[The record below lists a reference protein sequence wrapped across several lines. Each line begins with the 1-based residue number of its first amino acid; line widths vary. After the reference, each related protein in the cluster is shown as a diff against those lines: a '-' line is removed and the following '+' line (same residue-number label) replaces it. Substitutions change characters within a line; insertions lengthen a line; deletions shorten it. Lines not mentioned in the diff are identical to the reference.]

1 MSLRLQPATCTSV
14 HYRTLVGCFFMSSFA
29 LRLAWFGIVLTVLQA
44 PLAAAREFRFADLL
58 PAGSPAIETA
68 LHLDSTLRERTYGR
82 LGITVGHSTTDTE
95 NFIVSQLRLGLLD
108 MARLNLSAFHSSVP
122 ATVVPSL
129 PFLFRSTEEMQRV
142 LDGPIGD
149 RILAAMEKEGFVG
162 LCFYGM
168 GARSI
173 YSRRPIRHVDDVK
186 GLTIRVQP
194 SPAAVE
200 MVRALGAQPLALP
213 FDRVDDALKAG
224 VVDAAENTWSTFIAA
239 EHDKVAK
246 YFNHT
251 EHMQAPSVL
260 VFSRKIWTEL
270 SRSEQVAIRA
280 AANDSVPYM
289 RERLTAY
296 DAVANERVTK
306 SGVEVVKDVNRKSFA
321 DALVPLYPR
330 LVSDQRL
337 QALVQE
343 IRAGAETADLPATPP
358 R

>member
-1 MSLRLQPATCTSV
+1 MCSLTLRSAWLGVVLAALQV
-14 HYRTLVGCFFMSSFA
+14 
-29 LRLAWFGIVLTVLQA
+29 

-58 PAGSPAIETA
+58 PAGSPAVETA

-82 LGITVGHSTTDTE
+82 LGLTVGHGSIDSE

-122 ATVVPSL
+122 ATIVPSL

-149 RILAAMEKEGFVG
+149 RILAAIEKEGFIG

-168 GARSI
+168 GPRSI
-173 YSRRPIRHVDDVK
+173 YAQRPIRHVDDVK
-186 GLTIRVQP
+186 GMIIRIQP

-200 MVRALGAQPLALP
+200 IVRALGAQPLALP

-224 VVDAAENTWSTFIAA
+224 VVDAAENTWSTFAAA

-246 YFNHT
+246 YFSLT

-260 VFSRKIWTEL
+260 VFSRKVWTEL
-270 SRSEQVAIRA
+270 SRVEQVAIRA
-280 AANDSVPYM
+280 AANDSVAYM
-289 RERLTAY
+289 RDRLTAY
-296 DAVANERVTK
+296 DAVATERVAK
-306 SGVEVVKDVNRKSFA
+306 AGVEVVKDVNRKSFA
-321 DALVPLYPR
+321 DVLVPLYPR

-337 QALVQE
+337 QSLVQE
-343 IRAGAETADLPATPP
+343 IKAGAETADLPATPP